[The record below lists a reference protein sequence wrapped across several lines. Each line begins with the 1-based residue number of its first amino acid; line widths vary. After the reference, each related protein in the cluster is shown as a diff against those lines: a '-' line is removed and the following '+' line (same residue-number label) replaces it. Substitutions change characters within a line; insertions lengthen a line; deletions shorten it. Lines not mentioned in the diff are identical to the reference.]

1 VKDFHTLNKDAIF
14 TVAVAAL
21 QEVDRQLQQERQ
33 KVSNLETEFS
43 TLQQQY
49 QDLLARIIN
58 LESN

>member
-1 VKDFHTLNKDAIF
+1 
-14 TVAVAAL
+14 VAVAAL

-49 QDLLARIIN
+49 QDLLVRIIN